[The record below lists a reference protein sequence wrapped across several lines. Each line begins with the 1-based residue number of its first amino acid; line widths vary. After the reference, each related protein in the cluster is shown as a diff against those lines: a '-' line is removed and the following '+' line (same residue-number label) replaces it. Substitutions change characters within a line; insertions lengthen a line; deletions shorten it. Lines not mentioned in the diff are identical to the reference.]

1 MAMATRKNMNRRR
14 FVQTTLMA
22 AAATAIAPRIA
33 AVNFQTSAPMK
44 RVFGKTGFQVTT
56 LGLGGQASLQWTPE
70 DVDPVAII
78 LKAFDKGINYFDTSN
93 LYGPSQ
99 TNYGKAFRKL
109 NLVPGEAGYNEALR
123 KSIFLTSK
131 THLRLAKGSDDTPGV
146 SSRTDGAPGS
156 HTIDDLNRSLSQMFG
171 DGKGNFPDGAYL
183 DLMLIHNLN
192 TKAEVDV
199 LYEGLENTDPNAE
212 RIGALAALRDY
223 RDGTNLTGLNPDNK
237 KLIKHIGFSGHYDPS
252 VNMYMIQKDAT
263 NILDAM
269 LVAINAN
276 DKLMFN
282 MQNNVIPLATAKNMG
297 VIGMK
302 VFADGAMYTK
312 PAEWS
317 NKKEHVVRTVGDQN
331 LPSKPL
337 IQYTLTTPGVH
348 LVIIGI
354 GQISDNFAECQLCNN
369 LQDAQIL
376 PDGLDESERVAIEKM
391 AGKIKNGKTN
401 YFQKNSV
408 SLLPPGDL
416 KLEQKILNN
425 SRNILLAWNTAYAA
439 DTPLKSYEV
448 WRDGKKIGELP
459 FSPQISCDNLTWTES
474 LNDKQNHSYM
484 IRVVDKAGRTAE
496 TQSVVTQIA

>member
-1 MAMATRKNMNRRR
+1 MNRRR
-14 FVQTTLMA
+14 FVQKTLMA
-22 AAATAIAPRIA
+22 AAATAIVPHLSAGT
-33 AVNFQTSAPMK
+33 FQSAAPMK
-44 RVFGKTGFQVTT
+44 RVLGKTGFKVTT
-56 LGLGGQASLQWTPE
+56 LGLGGQASLQWTPD

-109 NLVPGEAGYNEALR
+109 NLVPGEPGYNETLR

-146 SSRTDGAPGS
+146 ANRTDGDPSS

-171 DGKGNFPDGAYL
+171 DGEGNYPEGAYL

-192 TKAEVDV
+192 TKAEVDI
-199 LYEGLENTDPNAE
+199 LYEGLDNPNPDAE
-212 RIGALAALRDY
+212 KTGALAALRDY
-223 RDGTNLTGLNPDNK
+223 RDGTNRTGLNPHNK
-237 KLIKHIGFSGHYDPS
+237 KLIRHIGFSGHYDPS
-252 VNMYMIQKDAT
+252 VNMYMIQKDNS

-282 MQNNVIPLATAKNMG
+282 MQNNVIPLAAEKNMG

-317 NKKEHVVRTVGDQN
+317 NKKEHVVRTVGDSN
-331 LPSKPL
+331 TPSKQL
-337 IQYTLTTPGVH
+337 IQYSLTTPGVH

-354 GQISDNFAECQLCNN
+354 GQISENFEECQLCNN
-369 LQDAQIL
+369 LKDAQIE
-376 PDGLDESERVAIEKM
+376 PDGLNDSERTAIEKI
-391 AGKIKNGKTN
+391 AGKVKNGKTN
-401 YFQKNSV
+401 YFQKNAV

-416 KLEQKILNN
+416 KLQQRILNK
-425 SRNILLAWNTAYAA
+425 SRNIMLAWSTAYAA
-439 DTPLKSYEV
+439 DASLKSYEV
-448 WRDGKKIGELP
+448 WRDGNKIDELP
-459 FSPQISCDNLTWTES
+459 FKPQLSCDNLNWSET
-474 LNDKQNHSYM
+474 LNDTGKHSYM
-484 IRVVDKAGRTAE
+484 IRVVDVVGRTAE
-496 TQSVVTQIA
+496 SQPVMSELA